1 MSAYISDRQETL
13 SVSVYTDTTS
23 KNTANQSDSK
33 SKQNNN
39 SKTQSSDK
47 STEISLDSFEFSN
60 VKNFSELTYSAK
72 VFQKSNIT
80 DNAKPKET
88 VTLPQ
93 SMETIAKE
101 ANQRLNDYFG
111 SDSSKRKE
119 YQSALDTLGN
129 LDPELAQK
137 AFFLITLLS
146 QEEATDFLSDIS
158 TFTSNIRQTL
168 TTDFSINIVASAQS
182 TSIDN
187 IYTSMR
193 NDTAMAIEKYQ
204 EIVSEKFD
212 IEINFFSDPLVL
224 DLAGDGIELTKT
236 EDGVEFDID
245 GDGTKE
251 QTAFIKGDDALL
263 YLDQNGN
270 GTVDNGKE
278 LFGDQ
283 EGDANGY
290 SKLAKYDE
298 NNDGKIDELDAV
310 YTKLRLWQDKNEDG
324 KNQSTES
331 MSLLEA
337 GIKSIQLKYNEIM
350 KDDNRGNKIGQTSE
364 FTRTDGSKG
373 YSADMLFRT
382 QAKHN
387 RISDLLL
394 A

>member
-1 MSAYISDRQETL
+1 MSALISDRQEIL
-13 SVSVYTDTTS
+13 SVSVHTDTTS
-23 KNTANQSDSK
+23 KNTTNQSGSN

-39 SKTQSSDK
+39 DNSQSSN
-47 STEISLDSFEFSN
+47 SSAETFSDSFEFSN
-60 VKNFSELTYSAK
+60 VKNFSELTYSAQI
-72 VFQKSNIT
+72 FQKNT
-80 DNAKPKET
+80 NFDNAEPKET
-88 VTLPQ
+88 ITFPESIKVLN
-93 SMETIAKE
+93 KE

-119 YQSALDTLGN
+119 YQSALDTLESI
-129 LDPELAQK
+129 DPELAQK
-137 AFFLITLLS
+137 ALFLITLLD
-146 QEEATDFLSDIS
+146 QEDAAEFLSEIS
-158 TFTSNIRQTL
+158 AFTSNIRQTFA
-168 TTDFSINIVASAQS
+168 TEFSINVVASAQS

-187 IYTSMR
+187 IYTSMK
-193 NDTAMAIEKYQ
+193 NDTAMAVERYE
-204 EIVSEKFD
+204 EIISEKFEL
-212 IEINFFSDPLVL
+212 EINFSDPLIL
-224 DLAGDGIELTKT
+224 DLDGDGIELTRT
-236 EDGVEFDID
+236 EDGVDFDID
-245 GDGTKE
+245 GDGVKE

-290 SKLAKYDE
+290 SELARYDE
-298 NNDGKIDELDAV
+298 NNDGKIDDLDAI
-310 YTKLRLWQDKNEDG
+310 YTELRLWQDKNQDG

-350 KDDNRGNKIGQTSE
+350 KDDNKGNKIGQTSE
-364 FTRTDGSKG
+364 FTRIDGSKG

-382 QAKHN
+382 QVNHH

>member
-1 MSAYISDRQETL
+1 MSALISDRQEIL
-13 SVSVYTDTTS
+13 SVSVHTDTTS
-23 KNTANQSDSK
+23 KNTTNQSGSK

-39 SKTQSSDK
+39 SNNSQPSNS
-47 STEISLDSFEFSN
+47 STETFSDSFEFSS
-60 VKNFSELTYSAK
+60 VKNFSELTYSAQ
-72 VFQKSNIT
+72 VFQKNT
-80 DNAKPKET
+80 NFDNADPNKSVTIPK
-88 VTLPQ
+88 
-93 SMETIAKE
+93 SMEALNKE

-119 YQSALDTLGN
+119 YQNSLDTLESI
-129 LDPELAQK
+129 DPELAQK
-137 AFFLITLLS
+137 ALFLITLLG
-146 QEEATDFLSDIS
+146 QEDATEFLSEIS
-158 TFTSNIRQTL
+158 TFTSNIRQTFA
-168 TTDFSINIVASAQS
+168 TGFSINVVASAQS

-187 IYTSMR
+187 IYTSMK
-193 NDTAMAIEKYQ
+193 NDTAMAVERYG
-204 EIVSEKFD
+204 EIISEKFEL
-212 IEINFFSDPLVL
+212 EINFSDPLVL
-224 DLAGDGIELTKT
+224 DLDGDGIELTRT

-245 GDGTKE
+245 GDGVKE

-290 SKLAKYDE
+290 SELARYDE
-298 NNDGKIDELDAV
+298 NNDGKIDDLDAI
-310 YTKLRLWQDKNEDG
+310 YTELRLWQDKNQDG

-350 KDDNRGNKIGQTSE
+350 KDDNKGNKIGQTSE
-364 FTRTDGSKG
+364 FTRIDGSKG

-382 QAKHN
+382 QVNHN

>member
-1 MSAYISDRQETL
+1 MSALISDRQEIL
-13 SVSVYTDTTS
+13 SVSVHTDTTS
-23 KNTANQSDSK
+23 KNTTNQSGSK

-39 SKTQSSDK
+39 SNNSQPSNS
-47 STEISLDSFEFSN
+47 STETFSDSFEFSS
-60 VKNFSELTYSAK
+60 VKNFSELTYSAQ
-72 VFQKSNIT
+72 VFQKDTNF
-80 DNAKPKET
+80 DNANPNKSVTIPK
-88 VTLPQ
+88 
-93 SMETIAKE
+93 SMEALNKE

-119 YQSALDTLGN
+119 YQNSLDTLESI
-129 LDPELAQK
+129 DPELAQK
-137 AFFLITLLS
+137 ALFLITLLG
-146 QEEATDFLSDIS
+146 QEDATEFLSEIS
-158 TFTSNIRQTL
+158 TFTSNIRQTFA
-168 TTDFSINIVASAQS
+168 TGFSINVVASAQS

-187 IYTSMR
+187 IYTSMK
-193 NDTAMAIEKYQ
+193 NDTAMAVERYE
-204 EIVSEKFD
+204 EIISEKFEL
-212 IEINFFSDPLVL
+212 EINFSDPLVL
-224 DLAGDGIELTKT
+224 DLDGDGIELTRT

-245 GDGTKE
+245 GDGVKE

-290 SKLAKYDE
+290 SELARYDE
-298 NNDGKIDELDAV
+298 NNDGKIDDLDAI
-310 YTKLRLWQDKNEDG
+310 YTELRLWQDKNQDG

-350 KDDNRGNKIGQTSE
+350 KDDNKGNKIGQTSE
-364 FTRTDGSKG
+364 FTRIDGSKG

-382 QAKHN
+382 QVNHN